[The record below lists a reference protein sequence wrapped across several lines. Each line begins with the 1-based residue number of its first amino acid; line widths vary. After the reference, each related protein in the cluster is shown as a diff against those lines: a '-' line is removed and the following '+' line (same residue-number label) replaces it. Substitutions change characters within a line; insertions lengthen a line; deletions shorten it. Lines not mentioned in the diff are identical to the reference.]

1 MFEEIERYEMGIII
15 IPDMY
20 YGGSQP
26 RPNVTDDDITTC
38 KTGKIF
44 SNKKYFK
51 VFPKK
56 YSDAHFQINY
66 WKIISWIT
74 FTKFY
79 YR

>member
-66 WKIISWIT
+66 
-74 FTKFY
+74 
-79 YR
+79 